1 MAAVSVE
8 LVVRNGLVVTDGGP
22 VEGGIACDGGK
33 IVAIGTALPAAETTL
48 DAAGALILPGAVDP
62 HVHFRDPGWPER
74 EDFGSGSAA
83 AALGG
88 VTTVLDM
95 PNTRPATMDGASLRE
110 KLAAVGGRS
119 HVDFGLIGG
128 ADGTVP
134 GGVAELAAA
143 GAAAIKVFLYPRRD
157 PPPAG
162 VTDDAVLLDVF
173 EEIAAAGLTVAV
185 HAENAD
191 LVAAGRERQRAR
203 TDWTA
208 HLDSRPALAE
218 AEAVSRAIL
227 FARAAGVRL
236 HVCHL
241 SSADGASLVEDA
253 KARGGAVT
261 AEITPQHL
269 LLDAADYERL
279 GPDLTM
285 VPPVRRTGHRD
296 ALWAA
301 FAAGTVDMLATD
313 HAPHEPAAKRR
324 PPLQAATGLVG
335 VQWSVPLLLTE
346 VSRGRLPLRRAV
358 AALSTRAAVTFGLF
372 PRKGTLRPGADA
384 DLAVVRLGTGGR
396 LDRDDLASRG
406 RSTPFA
412 GAEVDARVE
421 HTVVGGRPVVVDGA
435 LVGAPAGRYVARG
448 DREEHGWTS

>member
-1 MAAVSVE
+1 MTVE
-8 LVVRNGLVVTDGGP
+8 LVVSGGLVVTPAGLVSGG
-22 VEGGIACDGGK
+22 VACDGGK
-33 IVAIGTALPAAETTL
+33 IVALGTALPTGRTSL

-74 EDFGSGSAA
+74 EDFGTGSAA

-95 PNTRPATMDGASLRE
+95 PNTRPATMDGGSLRA
-110 KLAAVGGRS
+110 KLAAIGDRS
-119 HVDFGLIGG
+119 YVDFGLIGG
-128 ADGTVP
+128 ADGSNP
-134 GGVAELAAA
+134 DGVAELAAA

-162 VTDDAVLLDVF
+162 VTDDAVLLEVF
-173 EEIAAAGLTVAV
+173 ETIAAAGLPVAV

-191 LVAAGRERQRAR
+191 LVAAGRAREADRQ
-203 TDWTA
+203 DWLS

-218 AEAVSRAIL
+218 AEAVSRAVL
-227 FARAAGVRL
+227 FARAAGARL

-241 SSADGASLVEDA
+241 SSSDGAGIVADA
-253 KARGGAVT
+253 KDRGAAVT

-269 LLDAADYERL
+269 LLDAGAAEEL

-285 VPPVRRTGHRD
+285 VPPVRRAGHRA

-313 HAPHEPAAKRR
+313 HAPHSAEAKHR

-335 VQWSVPLLLTE
+335 VQWSVPLLLSE
-346 VSRGRLPLRRAV
+346 VAQGRLPLRRAV
-358 AALSTRAAVTFGLF
+358 EAMSTRAAVVFGLH
-372 PRKGTLRPGADA
+372 PRKGVLRPGADA
-384 DLAVVRLGTGGR
+384 DLAVVRLGSGGR
-396 LDRDDLASRG
+396 LDPDRLASRG

-412 GAEVDARVE
+412 GREVAARVE

-435 LVGAPAGRYVARG
+435 LVGEPSGRFVPRLEP
-448 DREEHGWTS
+448 RPEEAEWTR